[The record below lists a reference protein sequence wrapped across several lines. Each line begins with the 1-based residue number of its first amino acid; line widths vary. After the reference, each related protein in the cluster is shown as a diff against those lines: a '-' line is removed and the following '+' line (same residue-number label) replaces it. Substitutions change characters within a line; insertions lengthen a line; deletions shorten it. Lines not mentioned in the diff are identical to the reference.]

1 MFLFADF
8 EGIEIHSRKAFNV
21 PKEKTTQAK
30 AVDKSI
36 GPMVNKNNIFF
47 LFRHFKV
54 LGTGLSLNM
63 LQYTCTCTCTINL
76 IDQYTGSYML

>member
-8 EGIEIHSRKAFNV
+8 EGIEIHSRKVFNV
-21 PKEKTTQAK
+21 PKEKMIQART
-30 AVDKSI
+30 VDESI

-47 LFRHFKV
+47 CSHCHFKF

-63 LQYTCTCTCTINL
+63 LQYTCTCTINL
-76 IDQYTGSYML
+76 IDQYSGSYML